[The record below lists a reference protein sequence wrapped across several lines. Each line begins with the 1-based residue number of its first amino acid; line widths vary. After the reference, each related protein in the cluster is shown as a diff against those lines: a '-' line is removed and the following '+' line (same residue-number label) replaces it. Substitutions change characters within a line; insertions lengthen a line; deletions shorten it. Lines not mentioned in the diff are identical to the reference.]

1 MGRYE
6 IRLPELGEGLHEGTI
21 GKWLVKPGDT
31 VKEDDA
37 IAEVENDKALVEL
50 PTPVDGTVKEIHVE
64 EGTVATVGDLL
75 MTLEVA
81 GEGNV
86 SADGHAVT
94 QTERQ
99 VTDATQGGARDGTE
113 ANEAEGMRG
122 ATAEDGGKNAK
133 SAAVPPTATTAAP
146 AAPESAQAV
155 SVHSAAR
162 EVLAT
167 PGVRKYARD
176 HQVNIENVT
185 GTGPNGKIT
194 VEDVDT
200 FLQNKNASVTPSQG
214 SEVVADEAGAEAPSA
229 DGPRVEAAVTA
240 AASSAELEE
249 RIKLT
254 QIRKVIA
261 KSMAKS
267 MYTAPHVTVMDEAN
281 VTELV
286 KMREEL
292 KPMAAQRDVK
302 LTYLPFIVKALVAA
316 LRIHPTLNG
325 TYDEEHQELV
335 VKHYYHIGIA
345 TDTDRGLLVPV
356 VRDADRKNMWQI
368 AAEISDLAARG
379 REGKLGANELRG
391 STISITNIG
400 SAGGLFF
407 TPVINYPELAILGV
421 GRITERPIMQ
431 NGEVVG
437 AHMMAFSLSF
447 DHRMIDGVLAQ
458 QCVNDIKRLLENP
471 RLLLMEV

>member
-75 MTLEVA
+75 MTLEVE
-81 GEGNV
+81 GEGNA
-86 SADGHAVT
+86 SGDGHAVT

-99 VTDATQGGARDGTE
+99 VTDATQGVARTGTE
-113 ANEAEGMRG
+113 ANTAEGMRG
-122 ATAEDGGKNAK
+122 ATAEDGEQQTNAQP
-133 SAAVPPTATTAAP
+133 AAVAPANTAP
-146 AAPESAQAV
+146 AATPESVHGA

-176 HQVNIENVT
+176 RQVNIENVT

-194 VEDVDT
+194 VEDVDM
-200 FLQNKNASVTPSQG
+200 FLQRKSAPITP
-214 SEVVADEAGAEAPSA
+214 APSSA
-229 DGPRVEAAVTA
+229 VAAQEVGTDGA
-240 AASSAELEE
+240 SAEVPTTPVASGTEREE

-292 KPMAAQRDVK
+292 KPMAAGRGVK
-302 LTYLPFIVKALVAA
+302 LTYLPFVVKALVAA

-325 TYDEEHQELV
+325 TYDEENQELV

-368 AAEISDLAARG
+368 AAEISDLAGRG
-379 REGKLGANELRG
+379 RDGKLGANELRG